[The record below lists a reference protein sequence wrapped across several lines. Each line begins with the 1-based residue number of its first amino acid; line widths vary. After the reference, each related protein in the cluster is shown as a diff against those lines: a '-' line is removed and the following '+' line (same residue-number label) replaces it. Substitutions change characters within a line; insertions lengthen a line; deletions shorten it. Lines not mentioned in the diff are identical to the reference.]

1 MAKKKPL
8 IIAGA
13 AGLCAVL
20 AGVFAF
26 GENRPAADNIKNS
39 SLIIGTYLIDFEA
52 LNEENQALAEKN
64 AQDTNQNKVYYK
76 SELNEGVWY
85 DITDAESVSDITLTN
100 SRIVDAAVIDSLDLT
115 LYFKADGS
123 VVDFTTGQQVSVQD
137 VDGAYDPKEMS
148 ELSAV
153 LKHHEMVKKQSDA
166 TADDD
171 DEEVEKKHE
180 LYAKEVSEL
189 NYLFGKINDSVCT
202 GLLRDMNSLDAVIA
216 SADGSAKESLVAV
229 KMKKRAELESHCY
242 GVVCDRID
250 NIITTL
256 KNHDVSAHETLISLL
271 SDAESEIQGSMSEA
285 QSEIGSEPADA
296 VGKKQA
302 QLEEQLIAAAN
313 SGDSAAAEKAANTLA
328 VLDAMI
334 NGNSTDSEAAAEL
347 SEEMMNELMDSIEET
362 VTSIL
367 NGTHDIY
374 KQGGSGMT
382 SQEVLQQLS
391 TDISDAQ
398 QLAKDKAFYNTGSTT
413 SDEYNKELS
422 EDLSSLGLLLSALS
436 ENSGDDELSKAVI
449 SAAAESADSVL
460 SDAAAAEAASAPAT
474 DSQKKIDDLNDRLDS
489 AYGKYLDALNSGNDA
504 LADSAMQQVEAL
516 QEQLN
521 ALRAE
526 VSAEIGGLM
535 SDLLGELNSASPD
548 KDTIRALNAKISV
561 DKDYLSDVDRALLE
575 QTLASLEDMED
586 AVSSGSVS
594 KSETAYDKLKT
605 ALQNVPDDLLD
616 DGLKSEMLKYTASLI
631 ADNGILS
638 AEECEKLLNDAKNSA
653 AASSGDKAQL
663 DKALAA
669 LKELAAA
676 EKAADGAEKALS
688 QAVGAISDSAI
699 KNAVR
704 DLADDIS
711 NGSASAGDA
720 EKMINDAKN
729 GASAADKAQLDKA
742 LEALKQLADTE
753 NAKSAAEKMAQ
764 ALEAVSD
771 ENTYKN
777 IKDEL
782 KSIAD
787 RAAGGSGDGS
797 GAGSVN
803 MAELAAMEKELTE
816 AKKTA
821 SEADKAQLDKA
832 TEALN
837 ELKTADT
844 AEKLNEAADKLEE
857 AADGLSDGAL
867 STSDKQDIM
876 DYANSVAGSGS
887 AGAGDFTDLLDEI
900 MKDIASANN
909 GEFTPNTDDIGD
921 GTGSGSGGTGGIG
934 SDGSISDSLFEY
946 KLVIPSLNIYS
957 NAMSIEKGGTV
968 FIDMLALARE
978 AGLQFSVSGDVYVF
992 RGNDVLI
999 ELTPDS
1005 NIAYVGDKLFAPS
1018 AEPYFSGEVLYAPTD
1033 LVAAGLKLT
1042 VETENGTTFMR

>member
-8 IIAGA
+8 IIVGA

-26 GENRPAADNIKNS
+26 GENRPAADKIKNS

-64 AQDTNQNKVYYK
+64 AGDTNQNKVYYK

-100 SRIVDAAVIDSLDLT
+100 SRIVDAAVIDSLELT
-115 LYFKADGS
+115 LYFKADGT
-123 VVDFTTGQQVSVQD
+123 VVDFTTGKPVSVQD
-137 VDGAYDPKEMS
+137 IDGAYDPKEMS

-153 LKHHEMVKKQSDA
+153 LKHHEMVKEQSDA

-171 DEEVEKKHE
+171 DEEIEKKHE
-180 LYAKEVSEL
+180 LYEKEVSEL
-189 NYLFGKINDSVCT
+189 NYLFGLIGDSTCS
-202 GLLRDMNSLDAVIA
+202 GLLREMNSLDAVIA
-216 SADGSAKESLVAV
+216 SSEGSAKESLVAV
-229 KMKKRAELESHCY
+229 KVKKRAELENHCY

-250 NIITTL
+250 NIITEL

-271 SDAESEIQGSMSEA
+271 SDAESEIQGSMSNT
-285 QSEIGSEPADA
+285 QSEIGAEPTDA

-302 QLEEQLIAAAN
+302 QLEEQLVAAAI
-313 SGDSAAAEKAANTLA
+313 SGDSAAAEKSANTLA
-328 VLDAMI
+328 VLDAMV
-334 NGNSTDSEAAAEL
+334 NGGSTDSEAAAEL
-347 SEEMMNELMDSIEET
+347 SGEMMNELMDSIEET
-362 VTSIL
+362 ITSIL

-382 SQEVLQQLS
+382 EQEVLQQLS

-422 EDLSSLGLLLSALS
+422 EGLSLLGLLLSALS
-436 ENSGDDELSKAVI
+436 ENSGSDDLSRAVI
-449 SAAAESADSVL
+449 SAAADSADSVL

-474 DSQKKIDDLNDRLDS
+474 DSQKKIDDLNDRIDT

-516 QEQLN
+516 REQLD

-526 VSAEIGGLM
+526 VAAEIGGLM
-535 SDLLGELNSASPD
+535 GDLFGELNSASPD
-548 KDTIRALNAKISV
+548 KDNIRALNAKISV
-561 DKDYLSDVDRALLE
+561 EKDYLSDVDRALLE
-575 QTLASLEDMED
+575 QALASLGDMED
-586 AVSSGSVS
+586 AASSGSVS
-594 KSETAYDKLKT
+594 KSEAAYDKLKT

-616 DGLKSEMLKYTASLI
+616 DGLKSDMLKYTASLI
-631 ADNGILS
+631 ADKGLLS

-663 DKALAA
+663 DKAL
-669 LKELAAA
+669 
-676 EKAADGAEKALS
+676 
-688 QAVGAISDSAI
+688 
-699 KNAVR
+699 
-704 DLADDIS
+704 
-711 NGSASAGDA
+711 
-720 EKMINDAKN
+720 
-729 GASAADKAQLDKA
+729 
-742 LEALKQLADTE
+742 EALKQLADT
-753 NAKSAAEKMAQ
+753 NKAKSAAEKMAQ
-764 ALEAVSD
+764 ALGAVSD
-771 ENTYKN
+771 ENTFKD

-787 RAAGGSGDGS
+787 RAGGSG
-797 GAGSVN
+797 GSVGT
-803 MAELAAMEKELTE
+803 AELSAMEKDLTE

-832 TEALN
+832 LEALN

-844 AEKLNEAADKLEE
+844 AEKLNEAADKLNE
-857 AADGLSDGAL
+857 AASGLSDGAL
-867 STSDKQDIM
+867 NTSDKQDIM
-876 DYANSVAGSGS
+876 DYASSVAGSGS
-887 AGAGDFTDLLDEI
+887 AGAGEFTDLLDEI
-900 MKDIASANN
+900 MKDIAAADN
-909 GEFTPNTDDIGD
+909 GEFTPSTDDIGD
-921 GTGSGSGGTGGIG
+921 GTGSG

-957 NAMSIEKGGTV
+957 NTLSIEKGGTV
-968 FIDMLALARE
+968 FIDMPALARE
-978 AGLQFSVSGDVYVF
+978 AGLQFSVSGDVYIF

-1018 AEPYFSGEVLYAPTD
+1018 AVPYFSGEVLYAPTD

-1042 VETENGTTFMR
+1042 AETENGTTFMR